1 MILKLVKV
9 KGDSMS
15 PLFLHGDYLLLTDF
29 PTPTFWIRKGKFIV
43 FHSEQYGLLVKRI
56 AKIDKHKKVFWAE
69 GMNPY
74 SITTEQMG
82 ENDFSSV
89 EGRVLWCFQQKK
101 SRKNPMKKMKLRKQ
115 KELK

>member
-29 PTPTFWIRKGKFIV
+29 PSPTFWMKQGRIIV
-43 FHSEQYGLLVKRI
+43 FNSERYGLLVKRV

-74 SITTEQMG
+74 SVTTEQMG
-82 ENDFSSV
+82 ENSFLTV
-89 EGRVLWCFQQKK
+89 KGTVLWCFQQK
-101 SRKNPMKKMKLRKQ
+101 RA
-115 KELK
+115 KENTLKR